1 MTHLQIGKKLLAQ
14 IATDQANANT
24 HTILH
29 HLNMGLKMIT
39 GPDEEKLK
47 QGASTSSALTIWQK
61 LVGRL
66 YSVVLWHVLEYL
78 SRSPI
83 LKYKKQLLLGV
94 EMQKC
99 DSGGNTEL

>member
-1 MTHLQIGKKLLAQ
+1 MTHLHIGKKLLAQ
-14 IATDQANANT
+14 IATDQANANI

-47 QGASTSSALTIWQK
+47 QEASTSSALTK

-66 YSVVLWHVLEYL
+66 YSMVLWRVLG
-78 SRSPI
+78 I
-83 LKYKKQLLLGV
+83 
-94 EMQKC
+94 
-99 DSGGNTEL
+99 